1 MQNVLRLFGCARIGL
16 MEGEQMEK
24 QITDTAD
31 QYMKLALMLKK
42 TAIEESMDDNAP
54 DYISGALLRLYFVKS
69 LEAKMTKCQEMLSED
84 TDEQTVDAVLNAA
97 QTVEETADLVFE
109 AIEKYSGAHKSF
121 YEKIE
126 NTVLA
131 SDEESLD
138 TLLCKLYKCEGII
151 RLAYR
156 CAKRYPIYDMR
167 GSILGETSDT
177 EAFADP
183 EDMIS
188 GDMDVDIYALLEI
201 RDRLV
206 ASIGKIVRNAEQ
218 V

>member
-1 MQNVLRLFGCARIGL
+1 
-16 MEGEQMEK
+16 MEER
-24 QITDTAD
+24 ITDAANE
-31 QYMKLALMLKK
+31 YMKLALMLK
-42 TAIEESMDDNAP
+42 ESAAEVCMDDAP
-54 DYISGALLRLYFVKS
+54 DDISGALLRLYYVKS

-84 TDEQTVDAVLNAA
+84 TDEETVDAVLKAA
-97 QTVEETADLVFE
+97 QTVEETADMVFE
-109 AIEKYSGAHKSF
+109 IIEKYSDAHKSF

-138 TLLCKLYKCEGII
+138 ALLCKLYKCEGII

-156 CAKRYPIYDMR
+156 CAKRYPIYDIR
-167 GSILGETSDT
+167 GSILGGTSDT
-177 EAFADP
+177 EALTDP
-183 EDMIS
+183 EDLIS

-206 ASIGKIVRNAEQ
+206 TSIGKMVSNAEQ
-218 V
+218 I